1 MTMSTV
7 LSVLPAAAVFGVA
20 LSCASA
26 GGRAPAAGQA
36 AAGPVLLAVPADPTV
51 SLAVSF
57 AVGSQDDPKGKEGLA
72 YLTASLLAE
81 GGTRSRSYPEILAAL
96 YPLAATYD
104 VRVDKEMTTLS
115 GRTHGDNL
123 EVYAGLFTAAF
134 LEPRFDPADFERL
147 KASQTTFLEKTLRF
161 SSDEELAKAALH
173 GFVFAGTPYAHP
185 PQGTVEG
192 VAAITLADVEAFY
205 RQRFTRDRAVVAVG
219 GGYPPG
225 LVAQMEA
232 AVAKL
237 PQGRPAATPAPL
249 PAPIAGRELLL
260 VAKPG
265 ADASISFGFPL
276 DVHRGERDFYALWIA
291 NSWLGEHRSTV
302 SHLYQVIREARG
314 MNYGDYSYI
323 EVFPE
328 GGARSMPPHNV
339 PRRRQLFEVWI
350 RTLPNENAHFALRA
364 ALRELEDLV
373 AGGMS
378 EEEFQLSRAFLAK
391 YALHFAETT
400 AQRLGY
406 ALDDRFY
413 GVEGDGH
420 LARFQAMM
428 SSLTRDE
435 VNAALKRHFEAEN
448 LKIAMVTGDA
458 EGLMQALVS
467 EAPSPM
473 TYGDEKPA
481 ALLAEDKE
489 IEKYPLRIN
498 PAKVTVV
505 PIEEFL
511 QR

>member
-1 MTMSTV
+1 
-7 LSVLPAAAVFGVA
+7 
-20 LSCASA
+20 
-26 GGRAPAAGQA
+26 
-36 AAGPVLLAVPADPTV
+36 VLLAVPDDPTV
-51 SLAVSF
+51 SLGVSF

-72 YLTASLLAE
+72 YLTASLLAN
-81 GGTRSRSYPEILAAL
+81 GGTKGRSYQEILAAL

-104 VRVDKEMTTLS
+104 VRVDKEMTTLF

-123 EVYAGLFTAAF
+123 EAYTGLFTAAF

-147 KASQTTFLEKTLRF
+147 KASQTSFLEKTLRF
-161 SSDEELAKAALH
+161 SSDEELGKAALH

-192 VAAITLADVEAFY
+192 VASITLADVEAFY
-205 RQRFTRDRAVVAVG
+205 RQRFTRASAVVALG
-219 GGYPPG
+219 GSYPPE
-225 LVAQMEA
+225 L
-232 AVAKL
+232 VAKL
-237 PQGRPAATPAPL
+237 ETAVARLPAGRPPATPEPE

-265 ADASISFGFPL
+265 ADASISFGFPV
-276 DVHRGERDFYALWIA
+276 DVHRGERDFYALWVA

-328 GGARSMPPHNV
+328 GGARSMPPTNV

-373 AGGMS
+373 SGGMT

-400 AQRLGY
+400 AERLGY

-413 GVEGDGH
+413 GIEGDGH
-420 LARFQAMM
+420 LARFRAAMA
-428 SSLTRDE
+428 SLTRDE
-435 VNAALKRHFEAEN
+435 VNAAVRRHLRPEN
-448 LKIAMVTGDA
+448 LKIAIATGDA
-458 EGLMQALVS
+458 QGLKQALVS

-473 TYGDEKPA
+473 TYGDEKPP
-481 ALLAEDKE
+481 ALLAEDEE
-489 IEKYPLRIN
+489 IEVYPVRIN